1 MQSDQP
7 QTTEEKPLTRRQCLA
22 SALLDAQAGVDALR
36 RGQPLAADIYLKL
49 AIDYIRESG
58 VLP

>member
-1 MQSDQP
+1 MSDSKE
-7 QTTEEKPLTRRQCLA
+7 TTLERRLSRWECLQ
-22 SALLDAQAGVDALR
+22 SALLDAQAAVDALR
-36 RGQPLAADIYLKL
+36 RGEPLAADVYLKL